1 MDTAADMARR
11 FAALH
16 IAHWRDCK
24 AKGLPRSAAD
34 ARRKALAW
42 LSATKGKSK

>member
-16 IAHWRDCK
+16 VAHWRKAQGLPKARAHARTLALWWISK
-24 AKGLPRSAAD
+24 AKGI
-34 ARRKALAW
+34 
-42 LSATKGKSK
+42 TQ